1 MVHQVIVCMSM
12 RGGQKGSATTNF
24 VTDVPKS
31 LSVAKIKRFAIAFRG
46 VLPAYLTLRLPT

>member
-1 MVHQVIVCMSM
+1 MHQVIVCMSV

-31 LSVAKIKRFAIAFRG
+31 LSMVKIKRFAIAFRA
-46 VLPAYLTLRLPT
+46 VLSAYLTLRLPT

>member
-1 MVHQVIVCMSM
+1 MHQVIVCMSV

-31 LSVAKIKRFAIAFRG
+31 LSVVKIKRFAIAFRA